1 MHRPRRVKALGP
13 SEDSSRAKRSN
24 GAEKR
29 ALEGE
34 GGLDSMART
43 SREAAAYVT
52 FHLVLSRCLED

>member
-1 MHRPRRVKALGP
+1 MKALGP

-43 SREAAAYVT
+43 SRGAAAYVT